1 MLSHR
6 EGAKNAKQ
14 IKKKRVRILGLNPWR
29 SWRLGG
35 ENVFGFSPSEE
46 LPTTVRANIPKFTS
60 AARTR

>member
-14 IKKKRVRILGLNPWR
+14 IKKKGIRNLGLNSWR

-35 ENVFGFSPSEE
+35 ENCIWLSSIG
-46 LPTTVRANIPKFTS
+46 
-60 AARTR
+60 